1 VCTQNG
7 QGQGKV
13 ADSGF
18 EAGDNGRLGK
28 RVGVVFERNVGV
40 EWGIANNLY
49 TAHLS
54 QCRALRK
61 ISSRTRLESFHLG
74 NMVVEPLSA
83 LLPNYATV
91 VPIVVACHVSEDVV
105 HSLGRNIRK
114 ERLYEIL
121 MSHIGKV
128 YKPFVNIASG

>member
-1 VCTQNG
+1 VCTQNC
-7 QGQGKV
+7 QGQRKV
-13 ADSGF
+13 ADFGF
-18 EAGDNGRLGK
+18 EAGDDGGLGK

-61 ISSRTRLESFHLG
+61 ISSRIRLESFHLG
-74 NMVVEPLSA
+74 NMVVEPLGT

-91 VPIVVACHVSEDVV
+91 IPIVVARHVSEDVV

-114 ERLYEIL
+114 ERPYEIL
-121 MSHIGKV
+121 MSQIGKV
-128 YKPFVNIASG
+128 YRPFVNISPR